1 MEEPVEDRTRAKLLG
16 RRPVR
21 LAHLPQD
28 LALPHHHRVERTRY
42 PVQMPH
48 GLVVRQPVRV
58 PRQTVFPDPFLDGQS
73 LKEHLLHTLILD
85 HRAELRAVASGEE
98 DRLSDRALFLETPQK
113 RAGRAR
119 REGHP
124 LPHFYGCRAVAH
136 PRNRD
141 KHSSTTSSSSSSAL
155 RPSRRALPN
164 SSTMPAHSKE
174 KASSSSRRILCARV
188 GDAPPVE
195 TATCSCPRLKVEGK
209 AKSPSEGSSATF
221 TGMLLSTASRATAA
235 FTSRRS
241 VAANARNAPSRSP
254 SSYGLR
260 RTSAAML
267 ASSGFTS
274 GEITTTSALACRSLL
289 AFRFAT
295 SPPPTTTQ
303 RLPSRSRNMGK
314 RTASSIFSPKTRTD
328 RAGSLA

>member
-48 GLVVRQPVRV
+48 
-58 PRQTVFPDPFLDGQS
+58 
-73 LKEHLLHTLILD
+73 
-85 HRAELRAVASGEE
+85 
-98 DRLSDRALFLETPQK
+98 RLGDRALFLEMPQK

-164 SSTMPAHSKE
+164 SSTTPAHSE
-174 KASSSSRRILCARV
+174 PNVLSSSYLILRASV
-188 GDAPPVE
+188 GEAPPVE
-195 TATCSCPRLKVEGK
+195 TATCNWPRLKTEGR
-209 AKSPSEGSSATF
+209 AKSPSKGTSATF
-221 TGMLLSTASRATAA
+221 TGMPLPRASRVTAA
-235 FTSRRS
+235 LTPRRF
-241 VAANARNAPSRSP
+241 VAANTRKAPSRSP
-254 SSYGLR
+254 SLYGLR
-260 RTSAAML
+260 RTSVATL
-267 ASSGFTS
+267 SSSGFTS
-274 GEITTTSALACRSLL
+274 GEIATTSALACRSFL

-295 SPPPTTTQ
+295 APPPTITQ
-303 RLPSRSRNMGK
+303 RLPSRSRNMG
-314 RTASSIFSPKTRTD
+314 
-328 RAGSLA
+328 